1 MLGESRGSVNSMNC
15 QTCKWGHFKYFSPSW
30 SSALRQKPR
39 QDKADCSANPQNH
52 KKRFTHYCYKSPD
65 SRAFQVALEAK
76 NPPANADTRDVGSI
90 LGVGRS
96 PGGGNGTPLHY
107 SHLEIS
113 TSRGTWWAAV
123 HGATK
128 SWTQLSTHW
137 ILGWLFIKH

>member
-1 MLGESRGSVNSMNC
+1 M
-15 QTCKWGHFKYFSPSW
+15 
-30 SSALRQKPR
+30 
-39 QDKADCSANPQNH
+39 
-52 KKRFTHYCYKSPD
+52 
-65 SRAFQVALEAK
+65 ALEAK

-113 TSRGTWWAAV
+113 TSRGAWWAAV

-128 SWTQLSTHW
+128 SQIQLNTPQINSAIW
-137 ILGWLFIKH
+137 QKEGMPLNS